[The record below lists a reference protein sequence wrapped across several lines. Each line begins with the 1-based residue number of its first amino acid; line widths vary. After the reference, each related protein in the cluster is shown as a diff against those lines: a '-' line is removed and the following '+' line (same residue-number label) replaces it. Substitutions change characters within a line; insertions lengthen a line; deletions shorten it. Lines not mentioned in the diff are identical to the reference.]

1 MEKVRLDKWLWAARF
16 FKTRSLA
23 TAAIEGGHAHL
34 NGNRVKPAHTV
45 RVNDEIIITRG
56 TVRMTVRV
64 LMLSDKRGPAP
75 VAQTLYEETPESVA
89 RREQLA
95 LAPVE
100 SGRRGGRP
108 TKQDRRRLSRVRG
121 FNEE

>member
-34 NGNRVKPAHTV
+34 SGNRVKPAHSV

-56 TVRMTVRV
+56 TERMTVRV
-64 LMLSDKRGPAP
+64 LTLSDKRGPAP

-89 RREQLA
+89 RREQIA